1 MEVATRTSEAIRIRP
16 WLTVIGEPGDEH
28 LLEKK
33 TVRVDLLNLSCLYY
47 KMSKL
52 QQMLDKREREKQN
65 ADRLK

>member
-1 MEVATRTSEAIRIRP
+1 
-16 WLTVIGEPGDEH
+16 